1 MSSQYIYPSFM
12 LFSLILCND
21 YRIVFIMK
29 SSNVFSMTTN
39 YDIELYNR
47 RNRIQYYEA
56 ISELFKNKIINS
68 DIASSYYDTTRYDN
82 TIFIFKKESSH
93 RKLIGMLN
101 LSVIDSSDSDLD
113 KYEVTLRIND
123 FFISSDHTQYL
134 ELAEALY
141 KPIELEIKNEY
152 NRMKCRYYKYP
163 LNKKIIMPDLLQ
175 SYALKMILKD
185 HNSDINFEFA
195 FTEMRINKNDLI
207 FAMSFARMN
216 GDHMIGIENY
226 SNPVYITYDNHAITR
241 EGTIQPI
248 DNMSLQMRPWWYF
261 KKYISEQELD
271 EYENQIKNNK
281 TFEPYINNT
290 IEVNL
295 EDCLKADIFRSPF
308 EINIWVSKDKH
319 KPVKLDI
326 ETIDKILKDEKFKED
341 KVKYLSAIEW
351 SSLSHKRAY
360 TYHHK
365 RVAMIIRKMEQGD
378 KMAQHPVRVSANEY
392 NHYIDIKLED
402 GRHRLAAMIYMN
414 QKTIS
419 IQCSKDQ
426 ESALKEKLEYIVQSL
441 KKKDNKICL
450 DI

>member
-1 MSSQYIYPSFM
+1 
-12 LFSLILCND
+12 
-21 YRIVFIMK
+21 MK
-29 SSNVFSMTTN
+29 SSNVFSMTMN
-39 YDIELYNR
+39 YDIELYNKK
-47 RNRIQYYEA
+47 NRTKYYKA
-56 ISELFKNKIINS
+56 ISELFKNKIING
-68 DIASSYYDTTRYDN
+68 DIASSYYDTARYDD
-82 TIFIFKKESSH
+82 TIFIFKRESSN

-101 LSVIDSSDSDLD
+101 LSVIDSSDSNFD

-123 FFISSDHTQYL
+123 FFISSDHTNYL

-141 KPIELEIKNEY
+141 KPIELEMNNGY
-152 NRMKCRYYKYP
+152 NRMKYRHYNCF

-175 SYALKMILKD
+175 SYALQMILRD
-185 HNSDINFEFA
+185 HNFDINFEFA
-195 FTEMRINKNDLI
+195 STEMRMNKNDLI

-216 GDHMIGIENY
+216 GDQMIGIENY
-226 SNPVYITYDNHAITR
+226 SNPVYITYDNNAITR
-241 EGTIQPI
+241 EGIIQPI
-248 DNMSLQMRPWWYF
+248 DNMSLQIRPWWYF

-271 EYENQIKNNK
+271 ECENYIKNDESFK
-281 TFEPYINNT
+281 LYINNI

-295 EDCLKADIFRSPF
+295 EDCLKANIFSSPF
-308 EINIWVSKDKH
+308 EIDIWVSKDKH

-365 RVAMIIRKMEQGD
+365 RVAMIIRKMKQGD

-402 GRHRLAAMIYMN
+402 GRHRLAAMIYIN

-419 IQCSKDQ
+419 IQCPKDQ
-426 ESALKEKLEYIVQSL
+426 ESALKEKLGYIFQSL
-441 KKKDNKICL
+441 NKKDNKICL